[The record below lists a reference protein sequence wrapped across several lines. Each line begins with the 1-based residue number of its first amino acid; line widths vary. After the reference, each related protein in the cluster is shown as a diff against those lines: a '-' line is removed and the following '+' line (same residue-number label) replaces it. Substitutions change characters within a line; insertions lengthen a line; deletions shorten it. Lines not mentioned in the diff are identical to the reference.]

1 MKFKW
6 KWSFIWT
13 SASPRACQT
22 IPVQALSCLVMKRA
36 REPGCAWTILMRKD
50 VHVNLRKYLSTT
62 SFLNERKYIFIISM
76 SDKSCKKLHIW
87 QWTSHYR
94 TIFSMDVLN
103 SICRF
108 WKIMYLWKTQ
118 PSQVNI
124 SSSIKSK
131 SFSNKVMFLLLKS
144 YFLDVFSLKINLF
157 TIFFHPENFIPF
169 QNWK

>member
-1 MKFKW
+1 
-6 KWSFIWT
+6 
-13 SASPRACQT
+13 
-22 IPVQALSCLVMKRA
+22 MKRA

-50 VHVNLRKYLSTT
+50 VHVNLRKYLSIN
-62 SFLNERKYIFIISM
+62 SFLKERKYIFIISM
-76 SDKSCKKLHIW
+76 WAQKPEKLPELYTKPDKTCKKLYIW
-87 QWTSHYR
+87 HWTSHYR

-131 SFSNKVMFLLLKS
+131 SFSNKVLFLLLRS